1 MAKGKTLPP
10 FLKGGGADKNA
21 QGTEP
26 FGAKSKKL
34 PKVKPSGFAK
44 PAGNPFVKKGMK

>member
-1 MAKGKTLPP
+1 MAKSKPLPP
-10 FLKGGGADKNA
+10 FLKGSGADKNA

-34 PKVKPSGFAK
+34 PKVRPGGAGGLKKPG
-44 PAGNPFVKKGMK
+44 VK